1 MKIKGDKEGEALS
14 IKILTLG
21 GTRIGKA
28 CLVERFITNSFKEN
42 FKPKIGVDVRIIR
55 LEINNFKFDVK
66 IFDTVGQ
73 ERFRSITKMY
83 YKMVDGIL
91 LGFDLTNK
99 NTFDQLDYWIAQIE
113 ANKKED
119 FPISLVLFGNKYDDK
134 EHIEVKDED
143 IELKKK
149 KYNLEYFATS
159 AKDGTNVQNIFE
171 YLIKTTIK
179 AKGLLDKIGLS
190 SDIPIDDISIK
201 VKEMQKLETMKS
213 RKRKMKKNSC

>member
-1 MKIKGDKEGEALS
+1 
-14 IKILTLG
+14 
-21 GTRIGKA
+21 
-28 CLVERFITNSFKEN
+28 
-42 FKPKIGVDVRIIR
+42 
-55 LEINNFKFDVK
+55 
-66 IFDTVGQ
+66 
-73 ERFRSITKMY
+73 
-83 YKMVDGIL
+83 MVDGIL

-99 NTFDQLDYWIAQIE
+99 NTFDQLDYWIEQIE